1 MAAETA
7 SAARELTLI
16 PGGLVPE
23 RTAAVIDLGSNSW
36 RLVLYAYRPGG
47 SWRRVG
53 ELSEPVRVAAGLT
66 RSGKLQPAAIER
78 GLETLS
84 MFKRFCVARRVDTVD
99 AVATSAIRDAPNR
112 DELLE
117 PARELSGFPIE
128 TLSTDEEARMGYLA
142 AVNSSTLVHGA
153 VLDLGG
159 GSLQLA
165 AVGGRRLLAAGS
177 WPLGAVRVT
186 ERLLAGDGPASRR
199 DLSRVRKA
207 VREELDRVDWLGST
221 GPRVVGMGG
230 AVRNL
235 ASAAQRAAGVD
246 AGSIQ
251 GATVGRKALRALV
264 RALAA
269 RPASQ
274 RAIPGIKSSRADIIL
289 AAALVLEAAL
299 EAGGFEQLEVTRAGL
314 REGVF
319 FSRRLLAGEEP
330 LLADVR
336 AAAVRNLALQCGG
349 DPVHTEHV
357 ARLAV
362 GLHDSLAAEGVFAPA
377 RGEREV
383 LYAAAVLHDAGMA
396 VAFDGHTGH
405 APYVILNAGLA
416 AHTPRDVALI
426 ALIVRHLRK
435 GFPEMRELGPEAR
448 KGDGELLA
456 RCTLLLRLAEQLE
469 RGEDQSVRD
478 AAFASHGRA
487 LELRLAGDGRLA
499 RWGPERRLGSE
510 PFQRVFGRRVVL

>member
-1 MAAETA
+1 
-7 SAARELTLI
+7 
-16 PGGLVPE
+16 
-23 RTAAVIDLGSNSW
+23 
-36 RLVLYAYRPGG
+36 
-47 SWRRVG
+47 
-53 ELSEPVRVAAGLT
+53 
-66 RSGKLQPAAIER
+66 
-78 GLETLS
+78 
-84 MFKRFCVARRVDTVD
+84 
-99 AVATSAIRDAPNR
+99 
-112 DELLE
+112 
-117 PARELSGFPIE
+117 
-128 TLSTDEEARMGYLA
+128 MGYLA
-142 AVNSSTLVHGA
+142 AVNSSTLVDGA

-165 AVGGRRLLAAGS
+165 AVSGRRLLAAGS

-186 ERLLAGDGPASRR
+186 ERLLAGDGPASRG
-199 DLSRVRKA
+199 DLRRVRKA
-207 VREELDRVDWLGST
+207 VGEELDRVDWLRST
-221 GPRVVGMGG
+221 GPRVVAMGG

-251 GATVGRKALRALV
+251 GATVGRKALGALV

-274 RAIPGIKSSRADIIL
+274 RAIPGVKSSRADIIL

-319 FSRRLLAGEEP
+319 FSRRLLAGGEP

-362 GLHDSLAAEGVFAPA
+362 GLHDSLAAEGVFTPA

-435 GFPEMRELGPEAR
+435 GFPDTRELGREAR

-456 RCTLLLRLAEQLE
+456 RCALLLRLAEQLE

-478 AAFASHGRA
+478 AAFASHGRT

-499 RWGPERRLGSE
+499 RWELERRLGSE
-510 PFQRVFGRRVVL
+510 PFLRVFGRRMVLGV